1 MIQLESDHGNG
12 TARLLNE
19 TARYTALW
27 MTYEDT
33 IRVADLKTRGSRF
46 NRVSKEARINDEQI
60 MEVREYLHPMSE
72 EIADTLPTPIG
83 KWILRT
89 KPVTK
94 IIEKITQN
102 GMILNTA
109 SIGGYLLLYT
119 LSRLKPIRP
128 RSLRFNLE
136 QERIEIWLGRIKK
149 FTPMNYDLAC
159 EVAEC
164 ANVIKGYGDTH
175 RNGWRNFTSIMDEAD
190 KVANNAN
197 AALRIKELRIAA
209 LADEDGSK
217 LRELLVV

>member
-1 MIQLESDHGNG
+1 MIQLESDQGNG

-149 FTPMNYDLAC
+149 FTPINYDLAC

-197 AALRIKELRIAA
+197 AALRVKELRIAA